1 MSVVI
6 GRRTF
11 NNDTTKIDLY
21 NMGLTSFPVEIGNLV
36 NSKTLSLY
44 KNQLTSLP
52 IEIGNLV
59 NLQDLNL
66 SHNQLTSLPVEIGNL
81 VNLQELH
88 LAWNQLTSLPVEIL
102 NFINILYL
110 DNTSYRINNIPNN
123 TEFLIFSNLNKNL
136 DNLPIILKTLYLH
149 KIIDLTKYTIKLP
162 FSCVIERF

>member
-6 GRRTF
+6 GCRTF
-11 NNDTTKIDLY
+11 NNNTTKVELHY
-21 NMGLTSFPVEIGNLV
+21 MGLTSLPVEIGNLV
-36 NSKTLSLY
+36 SLRKLSLCNN
-44 KNQLTSLP
+44 KLTVLP
-52 IEIGNLV
+52 VEIRNLV
-59 NLQDLNL
+59 NLIILNL
-66 SHNQLTSLPVEIGNL
+66 NINQLTSLPVEIGNL

-136 DNLPIILKTLYLH
+136 DNLPLILRKLYLH
-149 KIIDLTKYTIKLP
+149 EDIDLTKYTIKLP